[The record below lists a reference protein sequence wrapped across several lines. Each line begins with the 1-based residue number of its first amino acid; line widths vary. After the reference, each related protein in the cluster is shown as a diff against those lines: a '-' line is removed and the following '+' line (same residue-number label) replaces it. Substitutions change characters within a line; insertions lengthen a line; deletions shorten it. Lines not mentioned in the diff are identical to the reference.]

1 MSGSEAKVMVICGGG
16 SGKTSAAIGEGIKA
30 LADGR
35 TVTWIRFLKGRA
47 NESLMRVLK
56 RLEPEMK
63 AFSFETYDGVFTEL
77 SEEKKQEALVEIK
90 NGIGFARKV
99 MATESCDLLI
109 LDDLGT
115 EVPNAFSAS
124 QLFYLINARLH
135 AERGTVISTNL
146 SLQKLR
152 ELYSDRTTSRIAS
165 EYDILMLYGGDIRA
179 KKRMKEMGM

>member
-16 SGKTSAAIGEGIKA
+16 SGKTSAAIGEGIKT

-109 LDDLGT
+109 LDELLG
-115 EVPNAFSAS
+115 
-124 QLFYLINARLH
+124 L
-135 AERGTVISTNL
+135 TNL
-146 SLQKLR
+146 GLLPVK
-152 ELYSDRTTSRIAS
+152 ELKQLIEARPSGMALVITGRVFPEELKENVDCVSCIESRFP
-165 EYDILMLYGGDIRA
+165 D
-179 KKRMKEMGM
+179 